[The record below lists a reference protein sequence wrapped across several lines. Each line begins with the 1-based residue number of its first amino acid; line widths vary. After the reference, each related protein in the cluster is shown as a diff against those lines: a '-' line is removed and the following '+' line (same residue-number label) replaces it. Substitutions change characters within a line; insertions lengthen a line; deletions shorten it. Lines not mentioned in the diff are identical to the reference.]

1 MYMLSKPS
9 EPQIREFIES
19 QSKLDFT
26 YPSVGATRNGDHP
39 SGFVVD
45 HNRIRLGSGQESFE
59 VAKRALCEWQH
70 YRFDWIELHR
80 PDVIPEPNQTVGVLA
95 RALGLWV
102 LNACRVVYVIEEEKP
117 IRRFAFGYGT
127 LPEHAESGEERFQ
140 VEWNH
145 EDDSVWYDILAFS
158 RPNQLF
164 ARLAYPYVRR
174 KQKQFAAESKTSMK
188 VAVTEGS
195 SHSMQSPKS

>member
-1 MYMLSKPS
+1 MYFFKKPS
-9 EPQIREFIES
+9 DERIRKSIES
-19 QSKLDFT
+19 QSRLEFT

-39 SGFVVD
+39 ISYVVD
-45 HNRIRLGSGQESFE
+45 RTRIRLGAGQTIFD
-59 VAKRALCEWQH
+59 AARRALCEWQH

-80 PDVIPEPNQTVGVLA
+80 PDVDPEPDQTVGVLA

-102 LNACRVVYVIEEEKP
+102 LNACRVVYVFEEEEP
-117 IRRFAFGYGT
+117 LRRFAFAYGT

-140 VEWNH
+140 VEWH
-145 EDDSVWYDILAFS
+145 QEDDSVWYDILAFS

-174 KQKQFAAESKTSMK
+174 KQTQFARESTLAMK
-188 VAVTEGS
+188 AAVTGS
-195 SHSMQSPKS
+195 SAHPLNAV